1 VSFRTLTA
9 LLLLPATLAFATA
22 EPPPAIAAYRA
33 ELARVEAA
41 TEPVSLEPLLRA
53 SEATQDAMMQLVAG
67 GDQAWIETLDEASYT
82 ALLAKLPGFHF
93 SRGYDVYAQPDA
105 AFLQSLAH
113 RKGRPEDQA
122 FFTIYAALWSDEQ
135 LPRYLSLGTRPT
147 PCVRFG
153 EDILPSLYA
162 QWRDYAAHYP
172 QAYVSHTQQTLR
184 DLEEAVALGVC
195 ACDDAASVE
204 RELSGFVKQF
214 PQTPVAADIQ
224 KRLVEL
230 KETPDLRPIRC
241 R

>member
-1 VSFRTLTA
+1 MSFRTLTA
-9 LLLLPATLAFATA
+9 LLLLPATLVFAA
-22 EPPPAIAAYRA
+22 AAPPPALTAYRT
-33 ELARVEAA
+33 ELARVQASTAA
-41 TEPVSLEPLLRA
+41 VSLEPLLNA
-53 SEATQDAMMQLVAG
+53 ALAAQDAMMQLAD
-67 GDQAWIETLDEASYT
+67 GDQAWIETLDEAGYT
-82 ALLAKLPGFHF
+82 QLQAELPGFHF
-93 SRGYDVYAQPDA
+93 SRGYDVYTQPDA
-105 AFLQSLAH
+105 AFLLSLAH

-122 FFTIYAALWSDEQ
+122 FFTIYAGLWSDEY

-153 EDILPSLYA
+153 ENILPTLYT
-162 QWRDYAAHYP
+162 QWRDYAARYP

-195 ACDDAASVE
+195 ACGDTASVE

-214 PQTPVAADIQ
+214 PQTPVAADIR
-224 KRLVEL
+224 KRLIEL